1 MKKIGIAIVTIIV
14 LALGAIIMYNQT
26 ISGEYTPADD
36 EIVLNIQLNTKEDI
50 GLLIYDYC
58 ANDHQYS
65 GGMSNA
71 DRSLLKRDDRLVVV
85 WNKQALNNPSNNNVE
100 LSIQFRIITEYV
112 DPNYENIYPEEITQ
126 YLAPISWEAHLG
138 ESYFVTI
145 TCDKA
150 NGYTALLNE

>member
-1 MKKIGIAIVTIIV
+1 MKKIGIAIATLIV

-36 EIVLNIQLNTKEDI
+36 EIVLNIQLDTKEDI

-85 WNKQALNNPSNNNVE
+85 WNKQALNEPSSNVE
-100 LSIQFRIITEYV
+100 LSVQFRIITEYV

-126 YLAPISWEAHLG
+126 YLAPISWGAHLG
-138 ESYFVTI
+138 GAYCVTI
-145 TCDKA
+145 TGDKV
-150 NGYTALLNE
+150 NGYTAVLNE

>member
-26 ISGEYTPADD
+26 ISGEYIPADD

-58 ANDHQYS
+58 ANGHQYS

-85 WNKQALNNPSNNNVE
+85 WDKQAITGKTVIAVSDARRTEKRTLFLVHTKE
-100 LSIQFRIITEYV
+100 LVYQAYSCFCE
-112 DPNYENIYPEEITQ
+112 
-126 YLAPISWEAHLG
+126 L
-138 ESYFVTI
+138 
-145 TCDKA
+145 
-150 NGYTALLNE
+150 

>member
-85 WNKQALNNPSNNNVE
+85 WNKQALNEPSSNVK
-100 LSIQFRIITEYV
+100 LSVQFRIITEYV

-126 YLAPISWEAHLG
+126 YLAPISWGAHLG
-138 ESYFVTI
+138 GAYCVTI
-145 TCDKA
+145 TGDKV
-150 NGYTALLNE
+150 NGYTAVLNE

>member
-71 DRSLLKRDDRLVVV
+71 DRSLLKRDEKLVVV
-85 WNKQALNNPSNNNVE
+85 WNKQALNEPSSNVE
-100 LSIQFRIITEYV
+100 LSVQFRIITEYV

-126 YLAPISWEAHLG
+126 YLAPISWGAHLG
-138 ESYFVTI
+138 GAYCVTI
-145 TCDKA
+145 TGDKV
-150 NGYTALLNE
+150 NDYTAVLNE

>member
-1 MKKIGIAIVTIIV
+1 MKKIGIAIAMLIV
-14 LALGAIIMYNQT
+14 LALGAIIMYNQM

-36 EIVLNIQLNTKEDI
+36 EIVLNIQLDTEEDI

-71 DRSLLKRDDRLVVV
+71 DRLLLKRDEKLVVV
-85 WNKQALNNPSNNNVE
+85 WNKQALDEPSSNVE
-100 LSIQFRIITEYV
+100 LSVQFRIITEYV

-138 ESYFVTI
+138 GVYCVTI
-145 TCDKA
+145 TGDKA
-150 NGYTALLNE
+150 NGYVAVLSE

>member
-1 MKKIGIAIVTIIV
+1 MKKIGIAIATLIV

-36 EIVLNIQLNTKEDI
+36 EIVLNIQLDTKEDI

-71 DRSLLKRDDRLVVV
+71 DRSLLKRDEKLVVV
-85 WNKQALNNPSNNNVE
+85 WNKQALNEPSSNVE
-100 LSIQFRIITEYV
+100 LSVQFRIITEYV

-126 YLAPISWEAHLG
+126 YLAPISWGAHLG
-138 ESYFVTI
+138 GAYCVTI
-145 TCDKA
+145 TGDKV
-150 NGYTALLNE
+150 NDYTAVLNE

>member
-85 WNKQALNNPSNNNVE
+85 WNKQALNEPSSNVE
-100 LSIQFRIITEYV
+100 LSVQFRIITVYV

-126 YLAPISWEAHLG
+126 YLAPISWGAHLG
-138 ESYFVTI
+138 GAYCVTI
-145 TCDKA
+145 TGDKV
-150 NGYTALLNE
+150 NGYTAVLNE

>member
-1 MKKIGIAIVTIIV
+1 MKKIGIAIATLIA

-71 DRSLLKRDDRLVVV
+71 DRSLLKRDEKLVVV
-85 WNKQALNNPSNNNVE
+85 WNKQALNEPSSNVE
-100 LSIQFRIITEYV
+100 LSVQFRIITVYV

-138 ESYFVTI
+138 GAYCVTI
-145 TCDKA
+145 TGDKV
-150 NGYTALLNE
+150 NGYTAVLNE

>member
-36 EIVLNIQLNTKEDI
+36 EIVLNIQLDTKEDI

-71 DRSLLKRDDRLVVV
+71 DRSLLKRDEKLVVV
-85 WNKQALNNPSNNNVE
+85 WNKQALNEPSSNVE
-100 LSIQFRIITEYV
+100 LSVQFRIITEYV

-126 YLAPISWEAHLG
+126 YLAPISWGAHLG
-138 ESYFVTI
+138 GAYCVTI
-145 TCDKA
+145 TGDKV
-150 NGYTALLNE
+150 NGYTAVLNE

>member
-1 MKKIGIAIVTIIV
+1 MKKIGIAIATLIV

-36 EIVLNIQLNTKEDI
+36 EIVLNIQLDTKEDI

-71 DRSLLKRDDRLVVV
+71 DRSLLKRDEKLVVV
-85 WNKQALNNPSNNNVE
+85 WNKQALNEPSSNVE
-100 LSIQFRIITEYV
+100 LSVQFRIITEYV

-126 YLAPISWEAHLG
+126 YLAPISWGAHLG
-138 ESYFVTI
+138 GAYCVTI
-145 TCDKA
+145 TGDKV
-150 NGYTALLNE
+150 NGYTAVLNE

>member
-1 MKKIGIAIVTIIV
+1 MTIIV

-36 EIVLNIQLNTKEDI
+36 EIVLKIQLNTKEDI

-71 DRSLLKRDDRLVVV
+71 DRSLLKRDEKLVVV
-85 WNKQALNNPSNNNVE
+85 WNKQALNEPSSNVE
-100 LSIQFRIITEYV
+100 LSVQFRIITEYV

-126 YLAPISWEAHLG
+126 YLAPISWGAHLG
-138 ESYFVTI
+138 GAYCVTI
-145 TCDKA
+145 TGDKV
-150 NGYTALLNE
+150 NGYTAVLNE

>member
-1 MKKIGIAIVTIIV
+1 MKKIGIAIATLIV
-14 LALGAIIMYNQT
+14 LAFGAIIMYNQT

-36 EIVLNIQLNTKEDI
+36 EIVLNIQLDTKEDI

-58 ANDHQYS
+58 ANDHQCS

-85 WNKQALNNPSNNNVE
+85 WNKQALNEPSSNVE
-100 LSIQFRIITEYV
+100 LSVQFRIITEYV

-126 YLAPISWEAHLG
+126 YLAPISWGAHLG
-138 ESYFVTI
+138 GAYCVTI
-145 TCDKA
+145 TGDKV
-150 NGYTALLNE
+150 NGYAAVLNE

>member
-1 MKKIGIAIVTIIV
+1 MKKIGIAIATLLV

-36 EIVLNIQLNTKEDI
+36 EIVLNIQLDTKEDI

-85 WNKQALNNPSNNNVE
+85 WNKQALNEPSSNVE
-100 LSIQFRIITEYV
+100 LSVQFRIITEYV

-126 YLAPISWEAHLG
+126 YLAPISWGAHLG
-138 ESYFVTI
+138 GAYCVTI
-145 TCDKA
+145 TGDKV
-150 NGYTALLNE
+150 NGYTAVLNE

>member
-85 WNKQALNNPSNNNVE
+85 WNKQALNEPSSNVE
-100 LSIQFRIITEYV
+100 LSVQFRIITVYV

-126 YLAPISWEAHLG
+126 YLAPISWGAHLG
-138 ESYFVTI
+138 GAYCVTI
-145 TCDKA
+145 TSDKV
-150 NGYTALLNE
+150 NGYTAVLNE